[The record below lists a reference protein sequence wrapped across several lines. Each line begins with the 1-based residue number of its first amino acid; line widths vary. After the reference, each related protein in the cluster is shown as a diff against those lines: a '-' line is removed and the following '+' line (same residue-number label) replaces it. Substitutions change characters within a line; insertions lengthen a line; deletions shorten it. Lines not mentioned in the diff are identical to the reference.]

1 MLIHMTRCFF
11 ILGKSAHTS
20 LCSPAKHNTSFS
32 CFFLKTIVDCCGYT
46 LSLSLS
52 TTFGILFFEVLL
64 WNTLQF
70 CAQLTVTTS
79 SCYYQFPCFLYNKTF
94 SRPPEKKS
102 KRYPAVYRRTHRQT
116 ERDTYPPC
124 GDRGG
129 CNNGFAS
136 SIHMIPEMYIAF
148 PLPYP
153 SSPAS
158 WTLLLPLSV
167 QDSHNISLNDRYHHS
182 LSSLDNNETEIYLS
196 ICLFICLNQLYLQKY
211 KKCTSPKGCCQRR
224 TDSWIIWLFPNVSL
238 RLI

>member
-1 MLIHMTRCFF
+1 MRNLR
-11 ILGKSAHTS
+11 
-20 LCSPAKHNTSFS
+20 SPHPP
-32 CFFLKTIVDCCGYT
+32 
-46 LSLSLS
+46 
-52 TTFGILFFEVLL
+52 
-64 WNTLQF
+64 
-70 CAQLTVTTS
+70 VTTS
-79 SCYYQFPCFLYNKTF
+79 FPVSFTIRRSHAPGKKNPSDIRLYTDGHTD
-94 SRPPEKKS
+94 RQRETLTPPS
-102 KRYPAVYRRTHRQT
+102 
-116 ERDTYPPC
+116 

-129 CNNGFAS
+129 CNHGFAS

-224 TDSWIIWLFPNVSL
+224 TDS
-238 RLI
+238 

>member
-1 MLIHMTRCFF
+1 MQT
-11 ILGKSAHTS
+11 SAHIS
-20 LCSPAKHNTSFS
+20 PCSPAKHNTSFS

-52 TTFGILFFEVLL
+52 TTTIRNVPLTFFQAKEFEIGILFFEVLS

-94 SRPPEKKS
+94 SRTPEKKS

-136 SIHMIPEMYIAF
+136 SIHMIPEMYVTF

-158 WTLLLPLSV
+158 WTLLLPLSI
-167 QDSHNISLNDRYHHS
+167 QDSHNISSNDRYHHS
-182 LSSLDNNETEIYLS
+182 LSSLDNNKTGIYLS
-196 ICLFICLNQLYLQKY
+196 ICLFIYWFIYNSFICKSI
-211 KKCTSPKGCCQRR
+211 KSVHHRKGAAREE
-224 TDSWIIWLFPNVSL
+224 
-238 RLI
+238 LIPE